1 MAAIQHIDSA
11 LTYGGLVGLASASV
25 YAGSLGSYKAP
36 KPLRL
41 KSQSQTEE
49 DDSDDE
55 EELSERLGASEAVL
69 FPIIGSG
76 VLGGM
81 YLAFKY
87 WGVDWINKFLGYYF
101 CVTGTGCVWSCL
113 LSITKTVL
121 GPRKYKSTP
130 QYRIKF
136 TSDGKPL
143 LKFRLPAILLF
154 PIAVIPS
161 LSFFLSD
168 PKSPLMT
175 DILALSFSHTAL
187 GTMKIDSLQT
197 GCILLSGLFLYDI
210 WWVFGTKVMVT
221 VATSLTIPIKLLW
234 PRSILTHLSVL
245 PRPEN
250 WKSTMLLGLGDV
262 VIPGLLVALAHRLDM
277 HLRRKGM
284 LKPSDEQT
292 YFRATMIGYA
302 VGLSMAFA
310 AMHVFRAAQPALLYL
325 SPTCCLSFIF
335 TALKRKEW
343 SYVWNWEDGAEEEK
357 ERKEWEEKQKQKED
371 KSS

>member
-1 MAAIQHIDSA
+1 MVVIQHIDSV
-11 LTYGGLVGLASASV
+11 LTYGGLVALASASV

-36 KPLRL
+36 KPL
-41 KSQSQTEE
+41 KSQRPTDE

-69 FPIIGSG
+69 FPIIGSV
-76 VLGGM
+76 VLGGL

-101 CVTGTGCVWSCL
+101 CVMGTGCVWSCL
-113 LSITKTVL
+113 LGATKMIL
-121 GPRKYKSTP
+121 GPRKYKSMP

-136 TSDGKPL
+136 SSDAKPL
-143 LKFRLPAILLF
+143 LKFRLPTAALF
-154 PIAVIPS
+154 PVAVIPS

-168 PKSPLMT
+168 PKSSLMT
-175 DILALSFSHTAL
+175 DILALSFSHTAM
-187 GTMKIDSLQT
+187 GTMKTDSLQT
-197 GCILLSGLFLYDI
+197 GCILLCGLFLYDI

-234 PRSILTHLSVL
+234 PRSILTYLSIL

-250 WKSTMLLGLGDV
+250 WNSTMLLGLGDV

-292 YFRATMIGYA
+292 YFRATMIGYT

-343 SYVWNWEDGAEEEK
+343 AYVWNWEDGAEEEK